1 MSTFLFVRC
10 ALWCT
15 FLMNERENME
25 KKVLFAE
32 KYMDGVKQAWND
44 HGYKVYEAKEEI
56 SGVSAEQTGQW
67 LAYAEEEYGI
77 RMVFSFNFFPTL
89 AECSSKRGMKYVS
102 WVWDCPNVLL
112 WAKSARK
119 LSNYIFVFDYVQYGQ
134 LLSRGMN
141 NVYYLPLA
149 ADVDAFTEIIR
160 RDADSSCEKYASDVT
175 FLGNLYND
183 VEQILYDKIEYL
195 PPYVNGYLDALM
207 KVQRKIWGAYLL
219 EEGVPDEVW
228 RQLKQYV
235 HWDLGDRY
243 EEGTY
248 EMMMKTMIG
257 KKIAQLERKEV
268 CSYLA
273 RHFDFV
279 LYTSSDSSYD
289 PMIHNKGYAEYLTQM
304 PLIFHYSKIN
314 IHITIRPITS
324 GVPLRVLDV
333 LACGGFLLTNYQPE
347 IAEYFVDGEELVIYS
362 DFQDMYD
369 KIQYYLEHEEERK
382 RIAHAGYLKVKERF
396 HYNRQVGEIV
406 KVLEAAY
413 AAESEEK

>member
-1 MSTFLFVRC
+1 MRGR
-10 ALWCT
+10 
-15 FLMNERENME
+15 MRIKME
-25 KKVLFAE
+25 KKILFAD
-32 KYMDGVKQAWND
+32 KYMNGLKQAWNAY
-44 HGYKVYEAKEEI
+44 GYKVYEAEEGI
-56 SGVSAEQTGQW
+56 SRLPAEKIARW
-67 LAYAEEEYGI
+67 LTCAEEKYGV
-77 RMVFSFNFFPTL
+77 RMVFSFDFSPAL
-89 AECSSKRGMKYVS
+89 AESCSKQGMKYVS
-102 WVWDCPNVLL
+102 WSVDCPSVSL
-112 WAKSARK
+112 WAKSAREP
-119 LSNYIFVFDYVQYGQ
+119 SNYIFVFDYAQYGQ

-141 NVYYLPLA
+141 NVYYLPLS
-149 ADVDAFTEIIR
+149 ADVDTFTEVIR
-160 RDADSSCEKYASDVT
+160 RDADSSYEKYASDVT

-183 VEQILYDKIEYL
+183 DKQNLYDKIEYL
-195 PPYVNGYLDALM
+195 PPYVTGYLDALM
-207 KVQRKIWGAYLL
+207 QVQRKIWGADILA
-219 EEGVPDEVW
+219 EGVPDEVW

-235 HWDLGDRY
+235 HWNLGDKY

-248 EMMMKTMIG
+248 EIMMKTMIG

-273 RHFDFV
+273 RHFDFA
-279 LYTSSDSSYD
+279 LYTGADSSYD

-333 LACGGFLLTNYQPE
+333 LACEGFLLTNYQPE

-362 DFQDMYD
+362 DFRDMYD

-382 RIAHAGYLKVKERF
+382 RIAYAGYLKVKERF

-406 KVLEAAY
+406 KVLEG
-413 AAESEEK
+413 EDD